1 MNAALDR
8 IAKHG
13 RYYND
18 PITAID
24 WQVADAERPWL
35 PKGLLLGPD
44 VQAAMEDDQF
54 IALSRAE
61 YTRLC
66 AAGLWLEGLLINR
79 VTESGLMGLE
89 MEEARVMLQEIREET
104 GHSLMFLEMIDRAG
118 HDDRPRLE
126 GTRLLTSIAKRLRI
140 ETPEF
145 WAMVFIGETVTDT
158 FAMKALKLSK
168 PVDDAICPVAEQ
180 VLALHHREEAR
191 HIAAARQFLATR
203 ISRMSRHRRWV
214 FARTLRWLLNM
225 FLEATMYPSSESLHR
240 AGVPDADNLVQR
252 LRRDP
257 WRQEMAAACAAPAVS
272 LLTRE
277 GLMSAAQLARRE
289 ARP

>member
-13 RYYND
+13 RHYKD
-18 PITAID
+18 PIATID
-24 WQVADAERPWL
+24 WQVAEAQRPWL

-44 VQAAMEDDQF
+44 IQVEMKDDQF

-79 VTESGLMGLE
+79 VTEPGLLGLE
-89 MEEARVMLQEIREET
+89 TEEARVMLQEIREET

-118 HDDRPRLE
+118 HDDRPRLT
-126 GTRLLTSIAKRLRI
+126 GTRLLTAIAKRLRI
-140 ETPEF
+140 ETAEF

-168 PVDDAICPVAEQ
+168 PADDTICPVAQQ

-191 HIAAARQFLATR
+191 HIAAARQFLAAR
-203 ISRMSRHRRWV
+203 VSRMSRHRRWL
-214 FARTLRWLLNM
+214 FARTLHWLLNL
-225 FLEATMYPSSESLHR
+225 FLEATMYPSVESLQR
-240 AGVPDADNLVQR
+240 AGVSDANNLVQR

-257 WRQEMAAACAAPAVS
+257 WRQEVAAACAAPAVS

-277 GLMSAAQLARRE
+277 GLMSVAQLARRG
-289 ARP
+289 A

>member
-13 RYYND
+13 RCYKD

-24 WQVADAERPWL
+24 WRSADAERPWL
-35 PKGLLLGPD
+35 PRGLLLGHESQVPIR
-44 VQAAMEDDQF
+44 ADQF

-61 YTRLC
+61 YARLC

-79 VTESGLMGLE
+79 VTASGLLDVDTQ
-89 MEEARVMLQEIREET
+89 EARVMLQEIREET

-126 GTRLLTSIAKRLRI
+126 GTRLLTAIAKRLHI
-140 ETPEF
+140 ETAEF

-158 FAMKALKLSK
+158 FAKKALKLADSS
-168 PVDDAICPVAEQ
+168 DDAICPVAEQ

-191 HIAAARQFLATR
+191 HIAAARQFLAAR
-203 ISRMSRHRRWV
+203 ISKMNRHRRWI
-214 FARTLRWLLNM
+214 FAGTLHWLLNL
-225 FLEATMYPSSESLHR
+225 FLEATMYPSLESLYR
-240 AGVPDADNLVQR
+240 AGVTDADILFHR

-257 WRQEMAAACAAPAVS
+257 WRQKVAVACATPAVS

-277 GLMSAAQLARRE
+277 GLMSAVQLAQRE
-289 ARP
+289 A

>member
-126 GTRLLTSIAKRLRI
+126 GTRLLTAIAKRLRI

-168 PVDDAICPVAEQ
+168 PADDAICPVAEQ

-289 ARP
+289 SRP

>member
-13 RYYND
+13 RSYED
-18 PITAID
+18 PIAAID
-24 WQVADAERPWL
+24 WQAAEAERPWL

-44 VQAAMEDDQF
+44 FHSAMPDDQF

-79 VTESGLMGLE
+79 VTESGLLGLE
-89 MEEARVMLQEIREET
+89 TEEARVMLQEIREET

-118 HDDRPRLE
+118 HDDRPRLA
-126 GTRLLTSIAKRLRI
+126 GTHLLTAIAKRLRI
-140 ETPEF
+140 ETAEF

-168 PVDDAICPVAEQ
+168 PADDTICPVAEQ
-180 VLALHHREEAR
+180 VLNLHHREEAR
-191 HIAAARQFLATR
+191 HIAAARQFLA
-203 ISRMSRHRRWV
+203 SRVLGMSRHRRWI
-214 FARTLRWLLNM
+214 FARTLYWLLNL
-225 FLEATMYPSSESLHR
+225 FLEATMYPSSDSLQR
-240 AGVPDADNLVQR
+240 AGVLDADNLVLR

-257 WRQEMAAACAAPAVS
+257 WRQEVAAACAAPAVS

-277 GLMSAAQLARRE
+277 GLISMTQLARRG
-289 ARP
+289 A

>member
-8 IAKHG
+8 IAKNG

-24 WQVADAERPWL
+24 WQVSDVERPWL
-35 PKGLLLGPD
+35 PRGLLLGPD
-44 VQAAMEDDQF
+44 CQEAIEDYQF

-66 AAGLWLEGLLINR
+66 TAGLWLEGLLINR
-79 VTESGLMGLE
+79 VTASGLLGLE
-89 MEEARVMLQEIREET
+89 TREARVMLQEIREET

-126 GTRLLTSIAKRLRI
+126 GTSLLTAIAKRLRI
-140 ETPEF
+140 ESAEF

-168 PVDDAICPVAEQ
+168 PADDAICPVAKQ
-180 VLALHHREEAR
+180 VLTLHHREEAR
-191 HIAAARQFLATR
+191 HIAAARQFLAAR
-203 ISRMSRHRRWV
+203 ISRMSGHRRWI
-214 FARTLRWLLNM
+214 FARTLHWLLNM
-225 FLEATMYPSSESLHR
+225 FLEATMYPSLASLHR
-240 AGVPDADNLVQR
+240 AGVPDAEFLVQR

-257 WRQEMAAACAAPAVS
+257 WRQEVAAACAMPAIS

-277 GLMSAAQLARRE
+277 GLMSAAKLARRG
-289 ARP
+289 A

>member
-18 PITAID
+18 PIIAID

-35 PKGLLLGPD
+35 PKGLLLGPNAE
-44 VQAAMEDDQF
+44 AAMEDDQF
-54 IALSRAE
+54 VALSRAE

-79 VTESGLMGLE
+79 VTGSGLIGLE
-89 MEEARVMLQEIREET
+89 TEEARVMLQEIREET

-118 HDDRPRLE
+118 HDDRPRLA
-126 GTRLLTSIAKRLRI
+126 GTSLLNTIAKRLRI
-140 ETPEF
+140 ETAEF

-168 PVDDAICPVAEQ
+168 PADDPICPLAEQ

-191 HIAAARQFLATR
+191 HIAAARQFLAAR
-203 ISRMSRHRRWV
+203 ISRMSRHRRWI
-214 FARTLRWLLNM
+214 FARSLRWLLNL
-225 FLEATMYPSSESLHR
+225 FLEATMYPSLESLRR
-240 AGVPDADNLVQR
+240 AGITDADNLVQR
-252 LRRDP
+252 LRLNP
-257 WRQEMAAACAAPAVS
+257 WRQEVAAACAAPAVS

-277 GLMSAAQLARRE
+277 GLMSAPYLSRRG
-289 ARP
+289 A